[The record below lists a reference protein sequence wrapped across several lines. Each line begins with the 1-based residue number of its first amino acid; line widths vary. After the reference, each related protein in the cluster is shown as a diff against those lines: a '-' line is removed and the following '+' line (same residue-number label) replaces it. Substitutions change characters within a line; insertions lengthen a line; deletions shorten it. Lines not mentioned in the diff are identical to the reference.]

1 MKKILITGANSY
13 IGTSFEKYMEQFG
26 EDYSIDTVDMIG
38 DSWKSKSFSG
48 YDCVFHVA
56 GIAHQKE
63 TLENAHL
70 YYEVN
75 RNLAIATAKKAKSEG
90 VEQFILLSSM
100 SVYGMETG
108 VITKKTVP
116 HPKSHY
122 GKSKLQADERIVK
135 LNCDTFR
142 VAILRPPMVYGNGCK
157 GNYQRL
163 RSFALRSP
171 IFPDYPNKRSMVY
184 IDNLCAFI
192 KDVIDEN
199 KYGLFFSQDSK
210 YVNTSEMVKE
220 IAKENGKHIRMTKL
234 FNPFIRI
241 APFGIVKKVFGSLI
255 YCFESNDDGFAVKDS
270 PTHKRKALF
279 IASMASMLDN
289 FNRNNISILDD
300 MGYEI
305 TLAAYFKDEDSNSLE
320 KNKQFFREMSSK
332 GYNVVHIDFS
342 RSVFNLA
349 KQFKSICQV
358 RKLLKNQFDLV
369 HCHSP
374 ICSVITRLLFRKYR
388 KKQKGK
394 IIYTAH
400 GFHFYTGAPLKNW
413 LIYYPIERLLSRYTD
428 VLITINKEDFKR
440 AKSHFRANKTLY
452 IPGIGVDLKRINNT
466 IVDVENK
473 RAELGIN
480 NDLFVLLSVGE
491 LSVRKNQSVVLE
503 ALAQIKNKNPNMM
516 DRILYLVVGKG
527 DMNDRLIQL
536 SKKYG
541 IDSNVRF
548 LGFRTDVY
556 ELMKMSDA
564 FIFPS
569 LQEGLPV
576 ALMEAMGSGL
586 PCVASKI
593 RGNVDLLGFNDCFLL
608 NPSDVS
614 GFKESIIQIM
624 GNSILRNKMKN
635 DNMENVRKYDI
646 LIIDKKMRNIY
657 HNVS

>member
-1 MKKILITGANSY
+1 M
-13 IGTSFEKYMEQFG
+13 
-26 EDYSIDTVDMIG
+26 
-38 DSWKSKSFSG
+38 
-48 YDCVFHVA
+48 
-56 GIAHQKE
+56 
-63 TLENAHL
+63 
-70 YYEVN
+70 
-75 RNLAIATAKKAKSEG
+75 
-90 VEQFILLSSM
+90 
-100 SVYGMETG
+100 
-108 VITKKTVP
+108 
-116 HPKSHY
+116 
-122 GKSKLQADERIVK
+122 
-135 LNCDTFR
+135 
-142 VAILRPPMVYGNGCK
+142 
-157 GNYQRL
+157 
-163 RSFALRSP
+163 
-171 IFPDYPNKRSMVY
+171 
-184 IDNLCAFI
+184 
-192 KDVIDEN
+192 
-199 KYGLFFSQDSK
+199 
-210 YVNTSEMVKE
+210 
-220 IAKENGKHIRMTKL
+220 
-234 FNPFIRI
+234 
-241 APFGIVKKVFGSLI
+241 
-255 YCFESNDDGFAVKDS
+255 
-270 PTHKRKALF
+270 
-279 IASMASMLDN
+279 
-289 FNRNNISILDD
+289 
-300 MGYEI
+300 
-305 TLAAYFKDEDSNSLE
+305 
-320 KNKQFFREMSSK
+320 
-332 GYNVVHIDFS
+332 
-342 RSVFNLA
+342 
-349 KQFKSICQV
+349 
-358 RKLLKNQFDLV
+358 
-369 HCHSP
+369 
-374 ICSVITRLLFRKYR
+374 
-388 KKQKGK
+388 
-394 IIYTAH
+394 
-400 GFHFYTGAPLKNW
+400 
-413 LIYYPIERLLSRYTD
+413 
-428 VLITINKEDFKR
+428 LITINKEDFKR